1 MSAERG
7 RLPKLTDRLLV
18 GELSV
23 SPFCLGMVADPRM
36 VAAAF
41 RRGINFFFVSS
52 DLHWPLYEPLRRG
65 LSALLRDDPRA
76 ADEIVVAMVSY
87 VPYDDFV
94 ATALAEGLQAL
105 APGVAQAAL
114 LVAGS
119 VTGED
124 YGRRLDTI
132 GRLVAKR
139 HLGALAAGMSFHDHE
154 AALAACR
161 AERALDIVFSRYN
174 ALRPSARTRLLDH
187 LSPGSA
193 PRRFCFKT
201 TGSVT
206 PGLPPL
212 PAAGEISP
220 GSHADAYRFALSHPS
235 VDGLL
240 VSPQSELELDEL
252 EAGLEAGPLS
262 IQEQVL
268 LTATVRKAHGFPAF
282 RDEPATLR

>member
-1 MSAERG
+1 MSDERA
-7 RLPKLTDRLLV
+7 RLPRLTDRIAI

-23 SPFCLGMVADPRM
+23 SPFCLGMVADSRL
-36 VAAAF
+36 VSAAF
-41 RRGINFFFVSS
+41 RRGINFFFLSS

-65 LSALLRDDPRA
+65 LSALLRDEPRA
-76 ADEIVVAMVSY
+76 AGEIVVAMVSY

-94 ATALAEGLQAL
+94 ATSLAEGLKAL
-105 APGVAQAAL
+105 GPGLGEAAL
-114 LVAGS
+114 LVAGA
-119 VTGED
+119 VTGGD
-124 YGRRLDTI
+124 YERRLGTMQ
-132 GRLVAKR
+132 RLVGKS
-139 HLGALAAGMSFHDHE
+139 HLGARAAGMSFHDHQ

-174 ALRPSARTRLLDH
+174 ALRASARTRLLDH

-212 PAAGEISP
+212 PTAGEISP

-262 IQEQVL
+262 AEEQAL
-268 LTATVRKAHGFPAF
+268 LTAGVRKAHGFPAF
-282 RDEPATLR
+282 RDEPTTLR